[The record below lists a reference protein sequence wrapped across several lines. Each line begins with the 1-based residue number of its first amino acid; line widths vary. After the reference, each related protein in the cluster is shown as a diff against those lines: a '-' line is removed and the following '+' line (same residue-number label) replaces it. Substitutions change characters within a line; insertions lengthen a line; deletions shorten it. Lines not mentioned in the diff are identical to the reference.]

1 MGFFDKFK
9 SKDKDIEYPMLDK
22 TSPAAQFLDN
32 IKKPLESFAAQVKDP
47 LEIVPS
53 EDTAYVFVGKPPKVF
68 GLVWIQKDGVF
79 NMKKVVAEKGI
90 PMTEFQLL
98 SDELRDAYIKNQ
110 ETERYSASLGGKK
123 IVVIP
128 SENLARE
135 VESVIKKIEK

>member
-9 SKDKDIEYPMLDK
+9 SKDIEYPALDQS
-22 TSPAAQFLDN
+22 SPAAQALGSLKN
-32 IKKPLESFAAQVKDP
+32 PLESFAAQVKDP

-53 EDTAYVFVGKPPKVF
+53 GDSAYVFVGKPPKVF
-68 GLVWIQKDGVF
+68 GFVWVKKDTVF

-90 PMTEFQLL
+90 PVTEFQLL
-98 SDELRDAYIKNQ
+98 SDEIRDVYIKNQ
-110 ETERYSASLGGKK
+110 ATDRFKANIGGKS

-135 VESVIKKIEK
+135 LENVVRKIEK